1 MDSAVVVGSPVQHS
15 VRLTNVKISNACVG
29 AHTPFLSPVSRS
41 VAFSEAG
48 IFYVYFG
55 TNLFRCYINQ
65 PEL

>member
-1 MDSAVVVGSPVQHS
+1 
-15 VRLTNVKISNACVG
+15 
-29 AHTPFLSPVSRS
+29 LSPVSRS